1 VKSAST
7 SSPASVR
14 GERFCLLS
22 AGLLPGVRSPD
33 RLYWFKRIPV
43 DWCRTS
49 TSAGGR
55 RVALRGRDHAW
66 PSLEWHSSAVAIAWF
81 DGRRQAAMP
90 RTESTMASKVFCDI
104 AISADGYVAG
114 PGQTAEKPFGDGP
127 VDRLHAWMFDTPDEN
142 RAEIDQVAAA
152 GAFVMG
158 RNMFGAGRGE
168 WDLSWK
174 GWWGDNPP
182 YHAPV
187 FVLTRHSREP
197 LAMEGGTTF
206 TFVTDGI
213 ESALDQARKAAGD
226 RDVAIAGGAATVNQY
241 LAAGLIDE
249 IRTHIAPVTIG
260 AGERLFDGVPPLNLK
275 IIAVRG
281 ASLTTHISYH
291 VLH

>member
-1 VKSAST
+1 
-7 SSPASVR
+7 
-14 GERFCLLS
+14 
-22 AGLLPGVRSPD
+22 
-33 RLYWFKRIPV
+33 
-43 DWCRTS
+43 
-49 TSAGGR
+49 
-55 RVALRGRDHAW
+55 
-66 PSLEWHSSAVAIAWF
+66 
-81 DGRRQAAMP
+81 
-90 RTESTMASKVFCDI
+90 MANKVICDI
-104 AISADGYVAG
+104 SISADGYAAG

-127 VDRLHAWMFDTPDEN
+127 VDLLHAWMFDTPDEN
-142 RAEIDQVAAA
+142 KAEIDQVVAA

-158 RNMFGAGRGE
+158 RNMFGPGRSE

-187 FVLTRHSREP
+187 FVLTHHSREP

-213 ESALDQARKAAGD
+213 EPALGQARKAAGD

-249 IRTHIAPVTIG
+249 IRTHIAPVTVG
-260 AGERLFDGVPPLNLK
+260 AGERLFDGVPPLNLE

-281 ASLTTHISYH
+281 ASLTTHISYR